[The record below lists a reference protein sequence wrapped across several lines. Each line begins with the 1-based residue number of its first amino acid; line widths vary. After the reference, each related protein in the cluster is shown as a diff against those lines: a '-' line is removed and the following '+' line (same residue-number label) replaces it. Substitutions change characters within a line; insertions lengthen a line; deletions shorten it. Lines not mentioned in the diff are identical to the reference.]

1 MSITSPGP
9 PDSSTNNHNILE
21 ETDDRFVFP
30 EGALL
35 PSQDNVIT
43 VVQVRFPIVAT
54 ESRVIDFLYLK
65 DNMGLDQAEW
75 REQTQVDLELNSD
88 CFPADPDT
96 SKSPR
101 GIRGFKLEGGAFL
114 KWKV

>member
-1 MSITSPGP
+1 M
-9 PDSSTNNHNILE
+9 
-21 ETDDRFVFP
+21 
-30 EGALL
+30 
-35 PSQDNVIT
+35 IT

-65 DNMGLDQAEW
+65 DNMGLNQTEW

-88 CFPADPDT
+88 FFPADPDT
-96 SKSPR
+96 SIESPR

-114 KWKV
+114 KWKVQGKIGGYTK